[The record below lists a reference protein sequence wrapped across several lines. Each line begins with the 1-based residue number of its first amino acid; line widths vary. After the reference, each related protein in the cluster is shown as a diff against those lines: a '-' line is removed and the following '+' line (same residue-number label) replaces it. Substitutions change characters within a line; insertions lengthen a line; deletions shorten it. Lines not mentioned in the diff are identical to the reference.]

1 MLDMTSTAPTNA
13 GKHVTPN
20 IACVRSQ
27 RYTKGLVLQFGKM
40 TLCIVTLS
48 NIQFF
53 VRPNVISDGHTNPLS
68 IHQSPLR
75 AFWALSDRP
84 VSPYINSCM
93 A

>member
-27 RYTKGLVLQFGKM
+27 RYAKGSVLQFAHI
-40 TLCIVTLS
+40 TLCIITLR
-48 NIQFF
+48 NIQLF
-53 VRPNVISDGHTNPLS
+53 VRPNVIPDGHTNPLS

-75 AFWALSDRP
+75 AFWALSD
-84 VSPYINSCM
+84 
-93 A
+93 